1 MRVFVSVDSVQSGG
15 VRLPGIAVLGAGQ
28 ARGRRQARLGFPSPL
43 APARGQHVRGTVFL
57 DGPSSWR
64 TPGRLP
70 APLGRSLVWI
80 LLAPVLPLHSSP
92 SVTFLHDRHCGEGCV
107 GISWVWY
114 PAETAG
120 HAALPLGP
128 RCSLR
133 KGCVPGGLELLRPRP
148 PAHCSLLCI

>member
-1 MRVFVSVDSVQSGG
+1 MSLSRRCPVWGSEASWDRCAGG
-15 VRLPGIAVLGAGQ
+15 RPSTGPAASQTWFPISPRSRL
-28 ARGRRQARLGFPSPL
+28 
-43 APARGQHVRGTVFL
+43 GQHVRGTVFL

-64 TPGRLP
+64 SPGRLP

-80 LLAPVLPLHSSP
+80 LLAPVLPLHPSP
-92 SVTFLHDRHCGEGCV
+92 SVSFPHDRCCGEGRA

-120 HAALPLGP
+120 HAALALGP

-133 KGCVPGGLELLRPRP
+133 KGCVPGGPELLRQRP